1 MNSDS
6 YPVSLPPRCI
16 FNDSQIDVSRFETA
30 SSGRHLSM
38 RGGSIGRISRQFP
51 VKLHTL
57 LGSGKY
63 EEIISWQPTG
73 RSFIIYNPKEF
84 VKSVMPKYFR
94 QTKLRSFQRQL
105 NLYNFK
111 RITEGTDI
119 GGYYHSKFLRG
130 APDLCKEISRVPVK
144 CKPRIIRTVSDES
157 SSLPSSMS
165 IPSSIVTANY
175 PIVTTPRINEMFPT
189 SLHLLDT
196 KDGVQP
202 MQEPLSVTNVD
213 QSPHCGYG
221 ITLQEKGNEFQRPLA
236 EVRSVS
242 DEWFGDHRSD
252 EMSFSLELSAI
263 DLDHIFDNED

>member
-16 FNDSQIDVSRFETA
+16 FNNDQIDVSRFEMA
-30 SSGRHLSM
+30 SSARHPSM
-38 RGGSIGRISRQFP
+38 RGRSIGRIFHQFP
-51 VKLHTL
+51 VKLHAL

-189 SLHLLDT
+189 PLHLLDT